1 MNIAALPRP
10 LRALALAT
18 AFIALLHA
26 ANPAWPA
33 ADAPRGPLA
42 QAPAASVPGW
52 LAAPAG
58 SAPRV
63 VGPASPPIAPRQLLI
78 SVRYGGASQE
88 LANRSVT
95 ASSHEAA
102 GEDVLHFRV
111 QNGERVL
118 IASRRSSPAKTHQV
132 EVLDTQAGVIANR
145 RNPPA
150 PAQRYAR
157 VSSTAEESGS
167 MIEVEPTLS
176 GNTALVR
183 MVAQRRTVSPG
194 GSGGSREQHIETTLS
209 LPLGEWTEVSGRG
222 PWPSSETRDTASTR
236 DARNDARR
244 VFIKIEEM
252 GR

>member
-1 MNIAALPRP
+1 MNIAVLPLP

-18 AFIALLHA
+18 ASIALLHA
-26 ANPAWPA
+26 ANPAWSA
-33 ADAPRGPLA
+33 ADAPGGLLA
-42 QAPAASVPGW
+42 QAPGSSVPAW
-52 LAAPAG
+52 IPPPPA
-58 SAPRV
+58 SAPRALR
-63 VGPASPPIAPRQLLI
+63 PASPPPAPRQLLI
-78 SVRYGGASQE
+78 SVRYGGQGLE
-88 LANRSVT
+88 LTKRSVT
-95 ASSHEAA
+95 TSSHDAA
-102 GEDVLHFRV
+102 GEDEQYFRV

-118 IASRRSSPAKTHQV
+118 IASRRSAPAKAHQV
-132 EVLDTQAGVIANR
+132 EVLDTQTALIANR
-145 RNPPA
+145 RNSPA

-157 VSSTAEESGS
+157 VAGAAEESVS

-183 MVAQRRTVSPG
+183 MVAQRQTASPG
-194 GSGGSREQHIETTLS
+194 GSGGSRGQYIETTLS

-222 PWPSSETRDTASTR
+222 PWPSSETQETVSSR